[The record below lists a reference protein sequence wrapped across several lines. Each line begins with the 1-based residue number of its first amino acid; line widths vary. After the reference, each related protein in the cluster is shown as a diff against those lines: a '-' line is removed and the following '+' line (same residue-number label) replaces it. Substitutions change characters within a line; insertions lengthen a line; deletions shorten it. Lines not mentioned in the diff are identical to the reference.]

1 MKTMNTMKMWAALLV
16 AGLALTACSSD
27 DNELIPQT
35 EEPQAPQAQTFTVTV
50 VAQKG
55 GDAATTRGMLTDNG
69 TTVTPE
75 WEVNDEVSVYNVTKG
90 ADITGTLKAQT
101 AGTTT
106 TLTGDLKGTID
117 VNDKLRLSYKSANYA
132 TQAGTLA
139 DIAANCDY
147 AIATVNVTDV
157 SGSSI
162 TTTDA
167 TFTSQ
172 QAIVKF
178 TLKNSTGSATLSA
191 TQLKVVAN
199 GSTYTITPTPE
210 ASVLYVAIPG
220 FSSKTVTLVATV
232 GGIDHAC
239 VKNNVTLA
247 DGNYYRITAKL
258 WNRIALSAATTD
270 HLGFVIGADGYVY
283 PTKAGAEAASTTA
296 SGIIAY
302 VGSAGSVDESSSTYK
317 GLAIALADANSGSTC
332 QWYEYN
338 SGSCV
343 SVSDI
348 TATALGYKNG
358 IACTETLVNSNSLGV
373 GPCAGHTHAAA
384 KAAKKFSTDRPSDV
398 SPWFLPSIGQ
408 WNLIVQGLATKKSGS
423 TVSTDLK
430 DYENP
435 IYTYSNLNSVI
446 TDAGGTDFPS
456 SSSYYWSSTMY
467 SEASAWCMIFNKG
480 RAGSILKDGN
490 RYVRAV
496 FAF

>member
-106 TLTGDLKGTID
+106 TLTGDLTGTID

-258 WNRIALSAATTD
+258 WDRIALSAATTD

-296 SGIIAY
+296 SGIITY

-317 GLAIALADANSGSTC
+317 GLAIALADANSGSDC
-332 QWYEYN
+332 QWYEHE

-343 SVSDI
+343 SMSDN

-373 GPCAGHTHAAA
+373 TTLCQNHTHAAA
-384 KAAKKFSTDRPSDV
+384 KAAKKFSTNRPSGV

-430 DYENP
+430 DYENT
-435 IYTYSNLNSVI
+435 IYTASNLNSVI
-446 TDAGGTDFPS
+446 TDAGGTAFQG
-456 SSSYYWSSTMY
+456 YYWSSTMY
-467 SEASAWCMIFNKG
+467 SEKSAWVMIFNKG

-490 RYVRAV
+490 RPVRAV